1 MQTQKIKICL
11 IIGLLVAVSLSGV
24 APVIANE
31 VVIVGEVNEEFQIVA
46 DGIIY
51 EVADNEQGNYLVRHL
66 ISATVKVT
74 GTVSVQGEVKI
85 ITVSSFEVLAE

>member
-1 MQTQKIKICL
+1 MNTQKIKICL
-11 IIGLLVAVSLSGV
+11 VIGLLMAVSTFGV
-24 APVIANE
+24 APAIANE

-51 EVADNEQGNYLVRHL
+51 EVADNEQGNYLVRKL
-66 ISATVKVT
+66 ISNKVKVI
-74 GTVSVQGEVKI
+74 GTVSGQGEVKI

>member
-1 MQTQKIKICL
+1 MKIQKIKICL
-11 IIGLLVAVSLSGV
+11 IIVLLMAVSLSNV
-24 APVIANE
+24 APVIAKD

-46 DGIIY
+46 DGIFY
-51 EVADNEQGNYLVRHL
+51 EIADNEQGNYLARNL

>member
-1 MQTQKIKICL
+1 MKIQKINIYL
-11 IIGLLVAVSLSGV
+11 IIGLFMAVSLSNV

-31 VVIVGEVNEEFQIVA
+31 VVIAGEVNEQYQIVT

-51 EVADNEQGNYLVRHL
+51 EVADNEQGNYLVRNL
-66 ISATVKVT
+66 ISTKVKVT
-74 GTVSVQGEVKI
+74 GTVSEQGGVKI